1 MQNDEGYGKFRIFG
15 CALDTAPRQNANC
28 VCFCARLFVSLKNKT
43 ERIMRKI
50 GIIAALLFAAGN
62 VSAQVSISAAASN
75 GAGGQTVVQTD
86 TIAEQRL
93 WPDFHAVEIEGPM
106 KVCFETAD
114 AEHPVGISYYANDFK
129 TGKYVSKVENGVLKL
144 KMQRQKSADSL
155 QVTVRYNSLNSV
167 KVSGGDIRFVGLL
180 KTNLLDVKV
189 SGGARF
195 EATLDVADLQLE
207 VTGRSNV
214 ILNGK
219 SRYMDASVSTA
230 VVDASQLQ
238 VMAVTVDA
246 SNKAEVTVQATDRIV
261 MKSTTSAVI
270 RYAGNPAIERSRT
283 SSMLS
288 GSFERLDS
296 NKK

>member
-1 MQNDEGYGKFRIFG
+1 
-15 CALDTAPRQNANC
+15 
-28 VCFCARLFVSLKNKT
+28 
-43 ERIMRKI
+43 MRKI